1 VVNISGGNK
10 GDKIVVCHHGNSLT
24 IAGPGVADHL
34 SHGDMLGSCEP
45 VSVRVRSTDVL
56 ETGLATRVLGNPSP
70 NYFDI
75 QIGGKAGNNIR
86 LTVYDNLGRVIET
99 RSSLQPNQTVRLGSF
114 YHSGIYLV
122 DIIQGTQKQTLKL
135 VKAN

>member
-1 VVNISGGNK
+1 
-10 GDKIVVCHHGNSLT
+10 
-24 IAGPGVADHL
+24 
-34 SHGDMLGSCEP
+34 M
-45 VSVRVRSTDVL
+45 
-56 ETGLATRVLGNPSP
+56 ETVLATRVLGNPSS

-86 LTVYDNLGRVIET
+86 LMVYDNMGRVIET
-99 RSSLQPNQTVRLGSF
+99 RSSLTSNQTVRLGSF

-122 DIIQGTQKQTLKL
+122 EIIQGTQKQTLKL